1 MKKEDIFAIKE
12 HIALVINVI
21 HLILFIKGFKQ
32 YTGRFREIKYREKLH
47 NKFWSN
53 FNS

>member
-47 NKFWSN
+47 NKF
-53 FNS
+53 